1 MQFCK
6 EDVVKVNG
14 INKDGVLR
22 YVLIKMRSWPEFT
35 IDLVFNYIYEDHNF
49 FSINQGLSF
58 LSSFFYHSL
67 PLLTVKT

>member
-49 FSINQGLSF
+49 FFQ
-58 LSSFFYHSL
+58 
-67 PLLTVKT
+67 